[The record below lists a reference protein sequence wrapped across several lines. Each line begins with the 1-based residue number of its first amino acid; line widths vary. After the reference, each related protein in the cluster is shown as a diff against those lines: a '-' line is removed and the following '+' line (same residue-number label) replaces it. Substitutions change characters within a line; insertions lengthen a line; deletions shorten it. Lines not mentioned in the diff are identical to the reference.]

1 MNKKIFTS
9 LIVLAN
15 FLGFNAYAAIDDKNQ
30 DVNTAVENEN
40 VGTKSVQAV
49 IAADG
54 STQLVPNTDTSSYT
68 APTMASS
75 EVLSSLD
82 SDYNWGESSVGS
94 YYCYKNPE
102 GGSNCMNCPA
112 TIKVKVCDP
121 ISTAN
126 LQEESIL
133 TVPAGTDL
141 DDSGYLTSVEPPVL
155 FDQGGEGYEKYFY
168 RYWNVDVDS
177 TEDGEKEG
185 SKVYNWSPSFPQ
197 VCFDTFNYNTFKNDV
212 QNDVD
217 KAKKYFGDRKLNTK
231 GEQKNSYEK
240 ENGEKRYSVH
250 ALVKPETFSTISSGL
265 KSDAELGTDL
275 NVYAWTKKTELVG
288 NVIKEKYC
296 LDPNFTPANLRTGNE
311 GKNTYFIDNPN
322 NLSSITLKSGDIKLP
337 CGMFTKTTTPNGY
350 SISALGTS
358 CTGNNVLRERNGSGL
373 MYTKFKVKL
382 PSPKTTTGYET
393 AATHDL
399 NVRACVQCRSLSG
412 ECREL
417 VYAVLEAAGC
427 KGTSCTPGQLE
438 TAIKNLRTKSS
449 FSFTSEQDKAN
460 VSTNRQDIVYSKSL
474 TCNDGCLNQVESILK
489 DILNVSS

>member
-9 LIVLAN
+9 LIVLTN
-15 FLGFNAYAAIDDKNQ
+15 FLGFNAYAAIDENNQ
-30 DVNTAVENEN
+30 DTKRGFVNEN
-40 VGTKSVQAV
+40 VGTESPQAI
-49 IAADG
+49 IAGDG
-54 STQLVPNTDTSSYT
+54 STQTPPNTDVTTYVGVSKNASN
-68 APTMASS
+68 ASS
-75 EVLSSLD
+75 FLD
-82 SDYNWGESSVGS
+82 NLDNWGETAVGP
-94 YYCYKNPE
+94 YFCYKNPDKN
-102 GGSNCMNCPA
+102 SSLCMNCSSDSG
-112 TIKVKVCDP
+112 KCSSVESKQ
-121 ISTAN
+121 
-126 LQEESIL
+126 LQTEAVL
-133 TVPAGTDL
+133 TVSEDATL
-141 DDSGYLTSVEPPVL
+141 DDDGYLTTAEPPVL
-155 FDQGGEGYEKYFY
+155 FEQGGAGYEKYFY
-168 RYWNVDVDS
+168 RYWN
-177 TEDGEKEG
+177 TEDGVQEGAAKEDLG
-185 SKVYNWSPSFPQ
+185 NIYNWSPSLPQ
-197 VCFDTFNYNTFKNDV
+197 VCFDTFNYDTFENDV
-212 QNDVD
+212 KNSAEN
-217 KAKKYFGDRKLNTK
+217 AKNYFGNKDLELDRD
-231 GEQKNSYEK
+231 ERNSYEGGSK
-240 ENGEKRYSVH
+240 NRYSVY
-250 ALVKPETFSTISSGL
+250 ARVKPETFSGISSGL
-265 KSDAELGTDL
+265 KSDAEFDTKL

-288 NVIKEKYC
+288 NMIKEKYC
-296 LDPNFTPANLRTGNE
+296 LDPNFTPTNLRTGNE

-382 PSPKTTTGYET
+382 PSPKTDTGYET

-474 TCNDGCLNQVESILK
+474 TCNDGCLNQVETILK